1 MRHAPTITAWS
12 RRLARAAGFAG
23 CALLAAC
30 ASRPPV
36 PDWQAQAHGA
46 AQRAVQASLD
56 GSERVARQEW
66 SRAREQVA
74 RTGDP
79 GLLARLELLHCA
91 VQTASVVPEACS
103 RFEALRADAAAP
115 EQAYAAYLA
124 GQPLAA
130 GAVALL
136 PPAQQAVARAAP
148 GQADAQVAALAD
160 PLAQLVAA
168 GVLLR
173 RGQLT
178 PHLAQTAVDTA
189 SRQGWR
195 RPLLAW
201 LGVQL
206 RLAEQ
211 GGEAQQ
217 AAHVRRR
224 MDVVE
229 QGGRP

>member
-1 MRHAPTITAWS
+1 MRHDPPATAWG
-12 RRLARAAGFAG
+12 RYLARAAGLAG

-30 ASRPPV
+30 TSRPAV
-36 PDWQAQAHGA
+36 PDWQTQAHGA
-46 AQRAVQASLD
+46 AQRAVQAYLD

-79 GLLARLELLHCA
+79 GLMARLELLHCA
-91 VQTASVVPEACS
+91 AQAASVVPEACS

-115 EQAYAAYLA
+115 EKAYAAYLA
-124 GQPLAA
+124 GQPLGA

-148 GQADAQVAALAD
+148 GQADAQVAALED

-178 PHLAQTAVDTA
+178 PHLAQIAVDTA

-211 GGEAQQ
+211 GGAAEQ
-217 AAHVRRR
+217 AARVRRR
-224 MDVVE
+224 MDIVE